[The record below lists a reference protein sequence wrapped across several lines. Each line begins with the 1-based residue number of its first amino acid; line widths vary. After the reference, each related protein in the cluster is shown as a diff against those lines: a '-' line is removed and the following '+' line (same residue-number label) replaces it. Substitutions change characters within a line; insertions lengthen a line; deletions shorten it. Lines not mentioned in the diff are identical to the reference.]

1 MIRLS
6 TLLLAPP
13 VGERLRARYD
23 DYRQHGA
30 SWLSASLGCLWASL
44 VWALMPLETPRWQAI
59 LARHETYFPHI
70 NPHRP
75 RPLDP
80 LRYLLQSLW
89 LLTTR
94 VPEPEKKV
102 NWRSLAALEG
112 VHGRYTQWLE
122 KLPEQM
128 NARTGH
134 LDKQKELAH
143 LNPKL
148 RRAILGGVTFCSL
161 VLALM
166 CITQPFN
173 PLSQF
178 IFLMLLWGVALLV
191 RRIPGR
197 FSALMLI
204 VLSLTVSCRYIW
216 WRYTSTL
223 NWNDPVSLVCGIILL
238 FAETYAWVVLVLG
251 YFQVVWPLNRQP
263 VPLPE
268 DMDLWPTVDIFVP
281 TYNEDLNVVKN
292 TIYASQGIDWPKD
305 KLNIWIL
312 DDGGREAFRQFAKD
326 VGVHYIARTSHEHA
340 KAGNINNALK
350 YAKGEFVSIFDCD
363 HVPTRSFLQMTMG
376 WFLKEKELAMMQTP
390 HHFFS
395 PDPFERNLGRFRK
408 TPNEGTLFYG
418 LVQDGND
425 MWDATFFCG
434 SCAVIRR
441 GPLDEIGGI
450 AVETVTED
458 AHTSLRLHRRGYTS
472 AYMRIPQAA
481 VKSGNTTQAVADLQK
496 AVQADSRDS
505 DAVGALGQAYSQ
517 RGDRARAVAQLS
529 KAIAMD
535 PDSPNRGKWD
545 SLLQTN
551 RYWLLIKQG
560 DNALK
565 AGQLSQAQNYYAQ
578 AQRVDRTDSY
588 AVLGLGDVAA
598 ARKEAAAERYYQQ
611 ALRLDRGNNL
621 AVRGLAN
628 LYRAESPEKASAWI
642 AGLPPAQRR
651 SIDDIER
658 SLTNDRLEKQA
669 QALESQG
676 NWAQAAEVQRRR
688 LALDPDSVW
697 ITYRLARDLVSAG
710 ERQEADAL
718 MRTMVNRQPQD
729 AERVYASGLYLSGND
744 QDDLALAQIAA
755 LPRSAWTD
763 NIRELEAR
771 LQSDRVLRQANQ
783 LRDSGDEAQA
793 IALIKRQPASVRY
806 DLTLADW
813 AQQRGDS
820 QTAIADYQRVLRQE
834 ADNGDARLGL
844 AEVYLAEGDKP
855 AARAQVMQLKGA
867 ETESMNMQRRVA
879 LARAGLGDTADAQR
893 IFNQIVPQAKAQPPS
908 MESALV
914 LRDAARFATQ
924 SGAPQQ
930 ALTHYREAMVAS
942 GITPAQ
948 PQDNDT
954 FTRLTR
960 NDSHDDWLKRG
971 IRSDAADLYRQQD
984 LNVTLEHDFWGS
996 RGTGGYSDLKAHTT
1010 MLQVDAPLADGRMF
1024 FRTDLVNMDAGS
1036 FSTHSDGSYSPSWG
1050 TCGEIACTSGSKN
1063 QTDSGAS
1070 VAVGWKNDTWSG
1082 DIGTTPMGF
1091 NVVDVVGGLSY
1102 SSDVGPVGYTV
1113 NVHRRPIS
1121 SSLLSFGGQKDSS
1134 SHTGATWGGVR
1145 ADGGGL
1151 SLSYDRG
1158 EAHGIW
1164 SSLGADS
1171 LTGKNVADN
1180 WRVRWMTGY
1189 YYKVINEN
1197 NRRVTVGL
1205 NNMIWH
1211 YDKDLSGYTLG
1222 QGGYYSPQ
1230 EYLSFAVPVTW
1241 RQRTE
1246 NWSWELGGSV
1256 SWSHS
1261 RTQTQARYPLLNLIP
1276 SDYRQ
1281 RASEL
1286 TEEGSSSHGFG
1297 YTARALVERRVTSN
1311 WFVGAAVDIQQA
1323 KDYTP
1328 SHALLYVRYSA
1339 AGWQGDLDMP
1349 PQPLVPY
1356 ADW

>member
-1 MIRLS
+1 MRKLS
-6 TLLLAPP
+6 
-13 VGERLRARYD
+13 
-23 DYRQHGA
+23 
-30 SWLSASLGCLWASL
+30 LS
-44 VWALMPLETPRWQAI
+44 
-59 LARHETYFPHI
+59 
-70 NPHRP
+70 
-75 RPLDP
+75 
-80 LRYLLQSLW
+80 
-89 LLTTR
+89 LLTL
-94 VPEPEKKV
+94 
-102 NWRSLAALEG
+102 SL
-112 VHGRYTQWLE
+112 
-122 KLPEQM
+122 
-128 NARTGH
+128 
-134 LDKQKELAH
+134 
-143 LNPKL
+143 
-148 RRAILGGVTFCSL
+148 
-161 VLALM
+161 
-166 CITQPFN
+166 
-173 PLSQF
+173 
-178 IFLMLLWGVALLV
+178 GVALLPLAQAATTPAQEHLLEQV
-191 RRIPGR
+191 RLGEASNREDLVRQSLYRLELIDPNNPELIAARMRYLLRQGDAAGAQKELERLTKLAPDSPELKASRNEMKSNTGEGRQALQQARLLGVAGKVDEAIAAYEKLYGGVPDDVDVAIEYWTLVARLPSRHSEGVSQLKKLNASAPGNVSLLTSLAKQMFADNKPQEGFAYLAEMAR
-197 FSALMLI
+197 SASGRGIAADMWFSEVKSM
-204 VLSLTVSCRYIW
+204 
-216 WRYTSTL
+216 
-223 NWNDPVSLVCGIILL
+223 PVSKASVQALQQFLL
-238 FAETYAWVVLVLG
+238 QFPTGSVAANARVLLD
-251 YFQVVWPLNRQP
+251 QQQAQLQ
-263 VPLPE
+263 
-268 DMDLWPTVDIFVP
+268 DPT
-281 TYNEDLNVVKN
+281 
-292 TIYASQGIDWPKD
+292 
-305 KLNIWIL
+305 
-312 DDGGREAFRQFAKD
+312 FR
-326 VGVHYIARTSHEHA
+326 ARS
-340 KAGNINNALK
+340 
-350 YAKGEFVSIFDCD
+350 
-363 HVPTRSFLQMTMG
+363 
-376 WFLKEKELAMMQTP
+376 
-390 HHFFS
+390 
-395 PDPFERNLGRFRK
+395 
-408 TPNEGTLFYG
+408 EGL
-418 LVQDGND
+418 
-425 MWDATFFCG
+425 
-434 SCAVIRR
+434 
-441 GPLDEIGGI
+441 
-450 AVETVTED
+450 
-458 AHTSLRLHRRGYTS
+458 
-472 AYMRIPQAA
+472 AA
-481 VKSGNTTQAVADLQK
+481 VKSGNASQAVADLQK

-529 KAIAMD
+529 KAIAMV

-598 ARKEAAAERYYQQ
+598 ARKEAAAAERYYQQ

-718 MRTMVNRQPQD
+718 MRAMVNRQPQD

-783 LRDSGDEAQA
+783 LRDSGNEAQA
-793 IALIKRQPASVRY
+793 IALIQQQPASVRY

-844 AEVYLAEGDKP
+844 AEVYLAEGDKQ

-879 LARAGLGDTADAQR
+879 LARAGLGDTADAQQ

-960 NDSHDDWLKRG
+960 NDSRDDWLKRG

-996 RGTGGYSDLKAHTT
+996 SGTGGYSDLKAHTT
-1010 MLQVDAPLADGRMF
+1010 MLQVDAPLSDGRMF
-1024 FRTDLVNMDAGS
+1024 FRSDLVNMDVGS
-1036 FSTHSDGSYSPSWG
+1036 FDTRNGTYDPKWG
-1050 TCGEIACTSGSKN
+1050 TCYETPCSGNTHQSDN
-1063 QTDSGAS
+1063 GAS
-1070 VAVGWKNDTWSG
+1070 VAVGWQNKTWAM

-1091 NVVDVVGGLSY
+1091 DVVDVVGGISY
-1102 SSDVGPVGYTV
+1102 SSDLGPIGYTV
-1113 NVHRRPIS
+1113 NAHRRPIS
-1121 SSLLSFGGQKDSS
+1121 SSLLAFGGQKDTN
-1134 SHTGATWGGVR
+1134 TGTTWGGVR
-1145 ADGGGL
+1145 ATGGGV
-1151 SLSYDRG
+1151 SISYDKG
-1158 EAHGIW
+1158 EANGVW
-1164 SSLGADS
+1164 SSLNAET
-1171 LTGKNVADN
+1171 LTGKNVEDN

-1189 YYKVINEN
+1189 YYKLINKN
-1197 NRRVTVGL
+1197 NERLTVGVS
-1205 NNMIWH
+1205 NMLWH

-1230 EYLSFAVPVTW
+1230 EYVSFALPVIW
-1241 RQRTE
+1241 RKRTE

-1261 RTQTQARYPLLNLIP
+1261 KTKDELRYPIQNLIP
-1276 SDYRQ
+1276 TDEPDRYTDRG
-1281 RASEL
+1281 AME
-1286 TEEGSSSHGFG
+1286 TGSSSSGTG
-1297 YTARALVERRVTSN
+1297 YTARAIIERRVTSN
-1311 WFVGAAVDIQQA
+1311 WFVGMGVDIQEA

-1328 SHALLYVRYSA
+1328 SHALIYVRYSA
-1339 AGWQGDLDMP
+1339 AGWQGDMDLP
-1349 PQPLVPY
+1349 PQPLIPY

>member
-1 MIRLS
+1 MPPGRKKELERL
-6 TLLLAPP
+6 TKLAPDSPELKASRNEMKSNTGEGRQALQQARLLGVAGKVDEAIAAYEKLYGGVPDDVDVAIEYWTLVARLPSRHSEGVSQLKKLNASAPGNVSLLTSLAKQMFADNKPQEGFAYLAEMARSASGRGIAADMWFSEVKSMP
-13 VGERLRARYD
+13 VSKASVQALQQFLLQFPTGSVAANARVLLDQQQAQLQDPTFRAR
-23 DYRQHGA
+23 
-30 SWLSASLGCLWASL
+30 S
-44 VWALMPLETPRWQAI
+44 
-59 LARHETYFPHI
+59 
-70 NPHRP
+70 
-75 RPLDP
+75 
-80 LRYLLQSLW
+80 
-89 LLTTR
+89 
-94 VPEPEKKV
+94 
-102 NWRSLAALEG
+102 EG
-112 VHGRYTQWLE
+112 L
-122 KLPEQM
+122 
-128 NARTGH
+128 
-134 LDKQKELAH
+134 
-143 LNPKL
+143 
-148 RRAILGGVTFCSL
+148 
-161 VLALM
+161 
-166 CITQPFN
+166 
-173 PLSQF
+173 
-178 IFLMLLWGVALLV
+178 
-191 RRIPGR
+191 
-197 FSALMLI
+197 
-204 VLSLTVSCRYIW
+204 
-216 WRYTSTL
+216 
-223 NWNDPVSLVCGIILL
+223 
-238 FAETYAWVVLVLG
+238 
-251 YFQVVWPLNRQP
+251 
-263 VPLPE
+263 
-268 DMDLWPTVDIFVP
+268 
-281 TYNEDLNVVKN
+281 
-292 TIYASQGIDWPKD
+292 
-305 KLNIWIL
+305 
-312 DDGGREAFRQFAKD
+312 
-326 VGVHYIARTSHEHA
+326 
-340 KAGNINNALK
+340 
-350 YAKGEFVSIFDCD
+350 
-363 HVPTRSFLQMTMG
+363 
-376 WFLKEKELAMMQTP
+376 
-390 HHFFS
+390 
-395 PDPFERNLGRFRK
+395 
-408 TPNEGTLFYG
+408 
-418 LVQDGND
+418 
-425 MWDATFFCG
+425 
-434 SCAVIRR
+434 
-441 GPLDEIGGI
+441 
-450 AVETVTED
+450 
-458 AHTSLRLHRRGYTS
+458 
-472 AYMRIPQAA
+472 AA

-588 AVLGLGDVAA
+588 AVLGLGTS
-598 ARKEAAAERYYQQ
+598 RR
-611 ALRLDRGNNL
+611 
-621 AVRGLAN
+621 
-628 LYRAESPEKASAWI
+628 RAKRRRRRSAITSRRCAWI
-642 AGLPPAQRR
+642 AAITWRCAAWPTSIAPNRRRKPAPGSPASPPAQRR

-688 LALDPDSVW
+688 LALAPDSVW

-771 LQSDRVLRQANQ
+771 LQSDRVLHQANQ

-793 IALIKRQPASVRY
+793 IALIKRQPSTVRY

-844 AEVYLAEGDKP
+844 AEVYLADGDKP

-948 PQDNDT
+948 PQDNAT

-996 RGTGGYSDLKAHTT
+996 SGTGGYSDLKAHTT

-1091 NVVDVVGGLSY
+1091 NVVDVVGG
-1102 SSDVGPVGYTV
+1102 
-1113 NVHRRPIS
+1113 
-1121 SSLLSFGGQKDSS
+1121 
-1134 SHTGATWGGVR
+1134 
-1145 ADGGGL
+1145 
-1151 SLSYDRG
+1151 
-1158 EAHGIW
+1158 
-1164 SSLGADS
+1164 
-1171 LTGKNVADN
+1171 
-1180 WRVRWMTGY
+1180 
-1189 YYKVINEN
+1189 
-1197 NRRVTVGL
+1197 
-1205 NNMIWH
+1205 
-1211 YDKDLSGYTLG
+1211 
-1222 QGGYYSPQ
+1222 
-1230 EYLSFAVPVTW
+1230 
-1241 RQRTE
+1241 
-1246 NWSWELGGSV
+1246 
-1256 SWSHS
+1256 
-1261 RTQTQARYPLLNLIP
+1261 
-1276 SDYRQ
+1276 
-1281 RASEL
+1281 
-1286 TEEGSSSHGFG
+1286 
-1297 YTARALVERRVTSN
+1297 
-1311 WFVGAAVDIQQA
+1311 
-1323 KDYTP
+1323 
-1328 SHALLYVRYSA
+1328 
-1339 AGWQGDLDMP
+1339 
-1349 PQPLVPY
+1349 
-1356 ADW
+1356 